1 MSYVFVAGTFNVF
14 HDGHKRLLDKALEVQ
29 RENDGSAII
38 VGVTTDE
45 YARTHKDV
53 PVDNLWIR
61 GLRVDVYLR
70 SKGYPFGLIWPIDG
84 PGIPPDFPTSRDDV
98 LICASDTKDN
108 AMDALAAIP
117 EERRPRMVVIWR
129 DPAMPSSSDMIRSM
143 STGNE

>member
-1 MSYVFVAGTFNVF
+1 MNYVFVAGTFNVF

-29 RENDGSAII
+29 CENDGSAII

-45 YARTHKDV
+45 YARAHKDV
-53 PVDNLWIR
+53 PVNDFWIR
-61 GLRVDVYLR
+61 AWEVEKHLRFKGCPF
-70 SKGYPFGLIWPIDG
+70 SKIWPIDG
-84 PGIPPDFPTSRDDV
+84 PGVPPDFPTSRDDV
-98 LICASDTKDN
+98 LVCASDTKDN

-129 DPAMPSSSDMIRSM
+129 DPAMPSSSDIIRSM